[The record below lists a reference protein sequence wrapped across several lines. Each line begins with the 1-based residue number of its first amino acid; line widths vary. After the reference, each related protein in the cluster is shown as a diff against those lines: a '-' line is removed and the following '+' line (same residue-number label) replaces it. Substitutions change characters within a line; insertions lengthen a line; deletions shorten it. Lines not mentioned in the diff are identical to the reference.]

1 MSTEGPSLVG
11 QQFLD
16 RYEIRD
22 EIGRGVFGIVY
33 RGWHKQMDKTIAIK
47 VLYQNVEADETGFKR
62 FHREAQSASQLTHPN
77 IVKIYD
83 FGVSQEGQPF
93 IVMDCVPG
101 LNLADILEAEGK
113 LDYRR
118 AIPIF
123 LQTCDALNHLHSHGF
138 LHRDIKPDNIILNDT
153 AFQKDFLTLID
164 FGIAKKIKEPKNLK
178 LTAEGTVVGTPAY
191 MSPEQV
197 MGRELDN
204 RSDIYSFGVLMFY
217 VLSGKLP
224 IKGGNPVETMTK
236 HVQEDPP
243 TIAEVCPEV
252 KIPHALDIV
261 LKTALKKD
269 PGLRQNSMK
278 DVALQLKAILG

>member
-1 MSTEGPSLVG
+1 MPNDGPSLVG
-11 QQFLD
+11 EQFLD
-16 RYEIRD
+16 RYEIRA
-22 EIGRGVFGIVY
+22 EIGRGVFGVVY
-33 RGWHKQMDKTIAIK
+33 RGWHKQMDKAIAIK

-62 FHREAQSASQLTHPN
+62 FHREAQAASTLTHPN

-83 FGVSQEGQPF
+83 FGVSEEGQPF

-101 LNLADILEAEGK
+101 LNLSDILETEER
-113 LDYRR
+113 LTPER

-123 LQTCDALNHLHSHGF
+123 LQTCDALGHLHSHGF

-153 AFQKDFLTLID
+153 AYQKDFLTLID
-164 FGIAKKIKEPKNLK
+164 FGISKKIKEPKSLK

-197 MGRELDN
+197 MGRELDS

-243 TIAEVCPEV
+243 TIAEACPGLR
-252 KIPHALDIV
+252 ISTALNMV
-261 LKTALKKD
+261 LKTCLKKD
-269 PGLRQNSMK
+269 PSLRQNSMK
-278 DVALQLKAILG
+278 EVAKQLKACL

>member
-1 MSTEGPSLVG
+1 MAADGPLLVG

-16 RYEIRD
+16 RYEIRG
-22 EIGRGVFGIVY
+22 EIGRGVFGVVY
-33 RGWHKQMDKTIAIK
+33 RGWHKQIEKPIAIK

-62 FHREAQSASQLTHPN
+62 FHREAQSASTLTHPN

-83 FGVSQEGQPF
+83 FGVSEEGQPY

-101 LNLADILEAEGK
+101 LNLSDILDAEGR
-113 LDYRR
+113 LTPER

-153 AFQKDFLTLID
+153 AYQKDFLTLID

-197 MGRELDN
+197 MGKELDN

-217 VLSGKLP
+217 VLSGRLP

-243 TIAEVCPEV
+243 SIDEACPGLR
-252 KIPHALDIV
+252 IPTALNMV
-261 LKTALKKD
+261 LKTSLKKD
-269 PGLRQNSMK
+269 PSLRQKSMK
-278 DVALQLKAILG
+278 EVEKQLRACL

>member
-11 QQFLD
+11 EQFLD
-16 RYEIRD
+16 RYEIRA

-33 RGWHKQMDKTIAIK
+33 RGWHKQMDKAIAIK
-47 VLYQNVEADETGFKR
+47 VLYQNVEADEIGFKR
-62 FHREAQSASQLTHPN
+62 FHREAQFASTVIHPN

-83 FGVSQEGQPF
+83 FGVSEEGQPF

-101 LNLADILEAEGK
+101 LNLNDILETEQR
-113 LDYRR
+113 LPPER

-123 LQTCDALNHLHSHGF
+123 LQTCDALGHLHEHGF

-153 AFQKDFLTLID
+153 AYQKDFLTLID

-197 MGRELDN
+197 MGKELDV
-204 RSDIYSFGVLMFY
+204 RSDVYSFGVLMFY

-236 HVQEDPP
+236 HVQQDPP
-243 TIAEVCPEV
+243 NIHDVNPEV
-252 KIPHALDIV
+252 KLSSALNMV
-261 LKTALKKD
+261 LKTALKKN
-269 PGLRQNSMK
+269 PKERQSSMK
-278 DVALQLKAILG
+278 ELARQLKACL

>member
-16 RYEIRD
+16 RYEIRA

-33 RGWHKQMDKTIAIK
+33 RGWHKQMDKPIAIK

-62 FHREAQSASQLTHPN
+62 FHREAQFASTVVHPN

-83 FGVSQEGQPF
+83 FGVSEEGQPF

-101 LNLADILEAEGK
+101 LNLNDILETEQR
-113 LDYRR
+113 LSQER
-118 AIPIF
+118 ALPIF
-123 LQTCDALNHLHSHGF
+123 LQICDALGHLHNHGF
-138 LHRDIKPDNIILNDT
+138 LHRDIKPDNMIINDT
-153 AFQKDFLTLID
+153 AYQKDFLTLID

-197 MGRELDN
+197 MGRELDI
-204 RSDIYSFGVLMFY
+204 RSDIYSFGVLMFF
-217 VLSGKLP
+217 VLAGKLP
-224 IKGGNPVETMTK
+224 IKGVNPVETMTK
-236 HVQEDPP
+236 QVQQDAPS
-243 TIAEVCPEV
+243 IHEVCPEV
-252 KIPHALDIV
+252 RISPALNMV

-269 PGLRQNSMK
+269 PRDRQASMK
-278 DVALQLKAILG
+278 DLAMQLKACL